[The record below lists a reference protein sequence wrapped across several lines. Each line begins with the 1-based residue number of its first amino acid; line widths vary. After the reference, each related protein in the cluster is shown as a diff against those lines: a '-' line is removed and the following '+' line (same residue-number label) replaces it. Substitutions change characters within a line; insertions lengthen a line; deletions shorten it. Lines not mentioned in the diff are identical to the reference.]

1 MCLVQRSYAATSL
14 SSTSS
19 QTGVPAS
26 ERNEATTQASL
37 QPFTERQAVGV
48 ICCVSSSNSPYLHCR
63 PKAARRGTLRIDALT
78 HDELRHLIY
87 VHGQRVVQKR
97 SIDSVFILLRVC
109 LRKGGGT
116 SREKRG
122 IVLGLGEEFAH
133 WCRSAEEATYHWPL
147 VLL

>member
-1 MCLVQRSYAATSL
+1 MLIV
-14 SSTSS
+14 
-19 QTGVPAS
+19 
-26 ERNEATTQASL
+26 
-37 QPFTERQAVGV
+37 
-48 ICCVSSSNSPYLHCR
+48 
-63 PKAARRGTLRIDALT
+63 ALT

-87 VHGQRVVQKR
+87 VHGQRVVQKL

-122 IVLGLGEEFAH
+122 IVLGLGEKFAN
-133 WCRSAEEATYHWPL
+133 WCSSAEEATYHWPL